1 MHININ
7 KISKTPMSKQVYLSL
22 KKMILS
28 EAIKAHDKLPS
39 TRSLSQE
46 LAVSRNVVLE
56 AYSQLMAEGYIYS
69 RDRSGAFVT
78 EGAAISVKNKIKTRE
93 AKEIVGL
100 QFERNK
106 GIIDFRTGVPSLS
119 LFPKNIWGKIYR
131 QVCMD
136 VDGSQLDYYC
146 PGGSF
151 ELRQSLSE
159 YLYRVRG
166 VNCEPENI
174 IITSGA
180 AQSFS
185 MLAQYFIKTGK
196 PVITEDPISAGIVK
210 ILDFYGLEVLSV
222 PVDNDG
228 INTDLL
234 PPSKNPSLIFT
245 TPSHQFPTGAVL
257 PIKRRTALIEY
268 AKKKGALIVEDDYDS
283 EFRFEGYPIQ
293 SMQSLAPENIVYVG
307 TFSKTLCPALRIG
320 YMILPPK
327 ITYAMNQIK
336 YIDDLHSP
344 VLEQLTL
351 SRFIKEG
358 RLDRH
363 ISISKKHYSE
373 KCAYLISLLT
383 KEFGDDIVISGQT
396 AGIHIMVRFKDKVF
410 TNTLLSEIRN
420 AGLNITTVS
429 EHSSDPNK
437 YNDRILIGFGNLYNE
452 EIKEGI
458 KILKSHI

>member
-1 MHININ
+1 MHIDIN
-7 KISKTPMSKQVYLSL
+7 RNSKTPMSKQVYLSL
-22 KKMILS
+22 KNMILS
-28 EAIKAHDKLPS
+28 QAIKAHAKLPS
-39 TRSLSQE
+39 TRALSRE

-56 AYSQLMAEGYIYS
+56 AYNQLMAEGYVYS
-69 RDRSGAFVT
+69 KERSGVFVI
-78 EGAAISVKNKIKTRE
+78 EGASISVKSKKKTRTT
-93 AKEIVGL
+93 KEHAGL
-100 QFERNK
+100 QFEHNK
-106 GIIDFRTGVPSLS
+106 NIIDFRTGVPSLS
-119 LFPKNIWGKIYR
+119 LFPKNAWGKIYR

-136 VDGSQLDYYC
+136 VDSSQLDYYC

-185 MLAQYFIKTGK
+185 MLAQYFVKNGK

-210 ILDFYGLEVLSV
+210 ILDFYGLSILPVSV
-222 PVDNDG
+222 DHDG
-228 INTDLL
+228 INTALL
-234 PPSKNPSLIFT
+234 PQSKSPSLIFT
-245 TPSHQFPTGAVL
+245 TPSHQFPTGAML

-268 AKKKGALIVEDDYDS
+268 AKLKGALIVEDDYDS

-293 SMQSLAPENIVYVG
+293 SMQSLAPDNIVYVG

-320 YMILPPK
+320 YMILPPHL
-327 ITYAMNQIK
+327 TEEMNQIK

-344 VLEQLTL
+344 VLDQLTL
-351 SRFIKEG
+351 ARFIKEG

-363 ISISKKHYSE
+363 ISISKKHYLE
-373 KCAYLISLLT
+373 KCTYLTSLLV
-383 KEFGDDIVISGQT
+383 KEFGDSIDIYGQT
-396 AGIHIMVRFKDKVF
+396 TGIHIMVRFKDKIF
-410 TNTLLSEIRN
+410 TNALLAKIRK
-420 AGLNITTVS
+420 AGLNVTSVS
-429 EHSSDPNK
+429 EHSLNHNK
-437 YNDRILIGFGNLYNE
+437 FIDHILIGFGNLEYE

-458 KILKSHI
+458 KILKSYI